1 LRGEI
6 ELMIVTEVIWLE
18 QFAEKI
24 EHKHRVSREE
34 VEQVFLNRP
43 RFQFAERGDVPGED
57 LYRAIGRTD
66 AGRYLIVFFIRK
78 QGGRALLI
86 SARDTTRQERK
97 HYG

>member
-1 LRGEI
+1 
-6 ELMIVTEVIWLE
+6 MIVTDVVWLE

-24 EHKHRVSREE
+24 EHKHRVSRNEE
-34 VEQVFLNRP
+34 EQVFLNRP
-43 RFQFAERGDVPGED
+43 RFQFAERGHVPGED

-66 AGRYLIVFFIRK
+66 GGRYLIVFFIRK

-86 SARDTTRQERK
+86 SARDSTRQERK